1 MKNHKIVKN
10 RLFLQQ
16 KFGSAIVEFA
26 MIAPLLCLFFT
37 LVVFF
42 NDIVNQKL
50 FVEVSTRNLAGM
62 EKGSNDEGPI
72 SDDSKKRAIERS
84 GVRLSPSAQFNA
96 NFIPNIEANSNNYKF
111 NVLVK
116 RMNRRESSWKDER
129 NRFLEHLKIPESTPY
144 DYIGSTE
151 SYLTQWYTSIL
162 LDQTSYILI
171 DDTASALK
179 VQVDYSQPL
188 EVYQF
193 GENVKLL
200 LDMISTAAKKNNSE
214 GASETENEGVFPQNL
229 AFSNLVYSE
238 TQGGYHPEEYQM
250 GGLIGF
256 ALYGM
261 IAQNPPWFMKAS
273 DYKYSKERL
282 KQGFSRACPF
292 EFRANSK
299 CTYNSIFQSTIYA
312 QIIVYVAETASVA
325 DIITA
330 FFSDGGSTA
339 AKKAAWEAVEKGV
352 KEAGKAMI
360 NQFEQM
366 AKEKVKQQVDE
377 IANNIKEKVN
387 KEMKEK
393 FNEITEKIKNEYFT
407 KEKFLEWLGM
417 GGGESS

>member
-1 MKNHKIVKN
+1 M
-10 RLFLQQ
+10 
-16 KFGSAIVEFA
+16 EFA
-26 MIAPLLCLFFT
+26 IIAPILCLFFT
-37 LVVFF
+37 MVIFF
-42 NDIVNQKL
+42 NDILHQKM
-50 FVEVSTRNLAGM
+50 FVEITARNLSGL
-62 EKGSNDEGPI
+62 EKGSDSHEPFV
-72 SDDSKKRAIERS
+72 DDDKKRLIEQS
-84 GVRLSPSAQFNA
+84 GLKFSPSSKFTNDFIANIQTNA
-96 NFIPNIEANSNNYKF
+96 NDYKF
-111 NVLVK
+111 NASVK
-116 RMNRRESSWKDER
+116 KLNRRENPWKDER
-129 NRFLEHLKIPESTPY
+129 NRFLENIKIPDSKPY

-151 SYLTQWYTSIL
+151 SYLTQWYTTIL

-171 DDTASALK
+171 DDTAAALK

-193 GENVKLL
+193 GENIKLL
-200 LDMISTAAKKNNSE
+200 LDMVSAKSKKTTNEQGDENPPESTDFPKNLLFSE
-214 GASETENEGVFPQNL
+214 INYL
-229 AFSNLVYSE
+229 E
-238 TQGGYHPEEYQM
+238 TQGGYHPEDYKM
-250 GGLIGF
+250 GGLVGF
-256 ALYGM
+256 ALYPM
-261 IAQNPPWFMKAS
+261 IAKNPAWFMKAS
-273 DYKYSKERL
+273 NYKYSGVRL

-299 CTYNSIFQSTIYA
+299 CSYNSIFQSTIYA

-360 NQFEQM
+360 NQFEEM
-366 AKEKVKQQVDE
+366 AKEKVKQQVDQ

-417 GGGESS
+417 GGGENG